1 MFFDQTW
8 FFGCALTLWPV
19 WPSQGEGGAADPG
32 ERGAEAA
39 GAAGGR
45 RTGGVQAAGG
55 AELGEGLRGDEGAG
69 ERLPLGRRCAG
80 LLWEAACLPAQK
92 ALPELRHPVRVG
104 ASGEGRGGH
113 PPPAEPQKDG
123 QLLLAKTRALEE
135 GPAGCPPHGVA
146 FLGRGRDSAQLL
158 LVVGSGQ
165 SLVRGAEGPPPPQC
179 PDSSGKQCQ
188 KPFKVLSVDAAVARL
203 CQALGHGAA
212 YR

>member
-1 MFFDQTW
+1 M
-8 FFGCALTLWPV
+8 
-19 WPSQGEGGAADPG
+19 
-32 ERGAEAA
+32 
-39 GAAGGR
+39 
-45 RTGGVQAAGG
+45 GGVCSTEAVDHGIGAVAILFLQAAGSLCIVDVVQSCRGILIKDLCLGVG

-188 KPFKVLSVDAAVARL
+188 KPFRVLSVDAAVARL